1 YWYQNPG
8 KPDLKWKM
16 HFIAVSPGLEAGG
29 VVLDVNRD
37 GRLDI
42 VVGQQGYGNELY
54 WFECP
59 EDPTKPWTRHIIEDR
74 FCKYHDQAV
83 GDIDGDGEPEL
94 LFVSQHSRVLGYYD
108 IPRDPYVS
116 PWPRE
121 CFHVISTDFSGEGL
135 VIADI
140 DGDGEN
146 EVIAGT
152 SIFKRRP
159 TSTSRSI
166 ERGYEADQQKVL
178 WDETVIVAGLVDT
191 RVAVADLDGDG
202 RLEIVFAEGESD
214 PARLVWCH
222 APDWEPNL
230 LKGDLF
236 HPHSLQIADFD
247 GDGRPDIFVGEMG
260 LGRHEGARL
269 IVFLNKGGGMFE
281 ESVID
286 VGIPTHEAKVA
297 DLTGDGRPDIVG
309 KPYHPKRQIDVWYN
323 ETPL

>member
-1 YWYQNPG
+1 
-8 KPDLKWKM
+8 M
-16 HFIAVSPGLEAGG
+16 
-29 VVLDVNRD
+29 
-37 GRLDI
+37 
-42 VVGQQGYGNELY
+42 
-54 WFECP
+54 
-59 EDPTKPWTRHIIEDR
+59 
-74 FCKYHDQAV
+74 
-83 GDIDGDGEPEL
+83 
-94 LFVSQHSRVLGYYD
+94 
-108 IPRDPYVS
+108 
-116 PWPRE
+116 
-121 CFHVISTDFSGEGL
+121 